1 MFVFSFFQTV
11 TLDIDSA
18 STIVNYVYNS
28 NFTHKNN
35 VGREYSEEL
44 ISLLLD
50 SLAKEAAAEGRPLP
64 SFRDH
69 LTPNEPKCTPALW
82 LLKLSASVKNWIL
95 HCTVLWK
102 LTDSSNLEGSN

>member
-35 VGREYSEEL
+35 VEENTL
-44 ISLLLD
+44 
-50 SLAKEAAAEGRPLP
+50 R
-64 SFRDH
+64 
-69 LTPNEPKCTPALW
+69 N
-82 LLKLSASVKNWIL
+82 
-95 HCTVLWK
+95 
-102 LTDSSNLEGSN
+102 